1 MSGWKKQSVVFV
13 VTVALIM
20 CLSAPSAMAAG
31 PKDETDGSAVAMVF
45 DFVLVRPMGIVAT
58 IFGCATFVVSLPF
71 TALGGNVGEAA
82 QKLVVD
88 PVVFTFNRPLG
99 RLIEEK

>member
-20 CLSAPSAMAAG
+20 CLFAPSALAAS
-31 PKDETDGSAVAMVF
+31 KDETDGSAIAMVF
-45 DFVLVRPMGIVAT
+45 DFVFVRPVGIVAT

-88 PVVFTFNRPLG
+88 PVLFTFNRPLG
-99 RLIEEK
+99 SLVEDE